1 MIDPGRRIGVRLL
14 VFTLLLA
21 LLPPAA
27 SAADKPLVEV
37 DSELV
42 RQAFVEIHAGFSADE
57 VVVQD
62 GLNAAFLNACAR
74 LHRRSADR
82 LGDAKEVAFVAES
95 NRALLNLRKAGG
107 LAGDDARTTRRHVD
121 RDDAPPLDLYR
132 HAAEIA
138 ARRVT
143 DAHAATLDDVLCDPV
158 LRAAFAAEARKLAGP
173 VPDLWDDDLRRA
185 ALSLRKQRRLRPE
198 LVVRVA
204 DWGRTLGDAP
214 AEALAAAFAAGEA
227 PVPAVPGVYLL
238 ADAGGY
244 LYIGEAKDLAT
255 RLRQHLDESDRTALR
270 HHLLESGL
278 AGVTVEWH
286 AFDPASDA
294 RLARF
299 RRAYESDLIASREP
313 RYNVR
318 P

>member
-1 MIDPGRRIGVRLL
+1 MNLSGESRRALL
-14 VFTLLLA
+14 RLLLA
-21 LLPPAA
+21 AVLLAAPARA
-27 SAADKPLVEV
+27 GEAVAIEV
-37 DSELV
+37 DVALV
-42 RQAFVEIHAGFSADE
+42 RQAFVEVHAGHSADE
-57 VVVQD
+57 VVVQE

-82 LGDAKEVAFVAES
+82 LGEAKIVAFTTAC

-107 LAGDDARTTRRHVD
+107 LRGEDARTTRRHAD
-121 RDDAPPLDLYR
+121 REGAPPPDAYR

-143 DAHAATLDDVLCDPV
+143 DAHAATLDDVLCDPT
-158 LRAAFAAEARKLAGP
+158 LRAAFAAEGHALAGP
-173 VPDLWDDDLRRA
+173 VEGLRDEDLRRA
-185 ALSLRKQRRLRPE
+185 ALTLRKSRRLRPE

-204 DWGRTLGDAP
+204 DWGRTMGDAP
-214 AEALAAAFAAGEA
+214 AGELAAAFAGSEE
-227 PVPAVPGVYLL
+227 PVPAAPGVYLL
-238 ADAGGY
+238 ADGGGY
-244 LYIGEAKDLAT
+244 LYIGEALDLAA

-270 HHLLESGL
+270 HHLLENGL

-294 RLARF
+294 RLARY
-299 RRAYESDLIASREP
+299 RRAYESDLIASRRP
-313 RYNVR
+313 RFNVR